1 MGDTTL
7 VNLATVGSDEL
18 QAMSVAAFTSGLES
32 MSGDAIARFRRM
44 RRLSANHRQALE
56 KYLVAHPEKR
66 PGQSGAAAPDV
77 EEKTGVKP
85 VRPKESGLVM
95 EFLLRIIAWWE
106 GMDTDDVARAK
117 GIARRKKKKK
127 KKKVPAV
134 PAPKPQAIAKPAVAA
149 AVPDEVPEPPPL
161 GRIDIIQKLWGD
173 GFSLPGGSE
182 FAIKLVRPLTL
193 EKGALYLDL
202 APGLGGAM
210 RAVSK
215 AFGVTIKGLEADA
228 ELAAAGHELS
238 ERASVAATAPII
250 ARPDGFA
257 ADDFQPHGQYAA
269 IFMREALFAVED
281 RDTMFAFIAEALRD
295 NGSLMFTDFVLA
307 KDEPDNDA
315 MIVWENAEAAAVF
328 PWTEAQ
334 YREALET
341 QHYKIDRID
350 DLTAEYLPL
359 VHAGWR
365 HFHDCLQNA
374 KLPPETVA
382 MLMRE
387 GNAWLARSRALE
399 TGMLRLLRV
408 HALHQPAGTR
418 TQESAGDGHGAD
430 AELADAPQ

>member
-56 KYLVAHPEKR
+56 KYLIAHPEKR

-77 EEKTGVKP
+77 EEKAGAKAA
-85 VRPKESGLVM
+85 RPKESGLLM
-95 EFLLRIIAWWE
+95 EFLLRVIAWWE

-127 KKKVPAV
+127 KKKVPPAA
-134 PAPKPQAIAKPAVAA
+134 APKPQAIAKPAVAA
-149 AVPDEVPEPPPL
+149 AVPDEVPEPQL

-182 FAIKLVRPLTL
+182 FALKLVRPLTL

-215 AFGVTIKGLEADA
+215 AFGVTIKGLETDA

-257 ADDFQPHGQYAA
+257 ADDFQPQGQYAA
-269 IFMREALFAVED
+269 VFLREALFAVED
-281 RDTMFAFIAEALRD
+281 RDTMFAFIGEALRD

-307 KDEPDNDA
+307 EDEPDDDA
-315 MIVWENAEAAAVF
+315 MIVWRNAEAAPVF

-374 KLPPETVA
+374 KLPPETAA

-399 TGMLRLLRV
+399 TGMLRLLHV
-408 HALHQPAGTR
+408 HALRQPASTK
-418 TQESAGDGHGAD
+418 TQVPAGGEQGAD
-430 AELADAPQ
+430 AELADATQ